1 MSRLEVSL
9 DAKTR
14 SVFKAI
20 AVGRDMSEAAL
31 LRHMIVLVIGGDRA
45 STQPRGR
52 RSQRLH
58 VRLAPQILDALQ
70 QRASEAG
77 MTAAGVTVAA
87 LRALLLDRPTLLQAE
102 YEALIKTRY
111 ELGRVGTNLNQIA
124 RLLHQHGT
132 GPNVLS
138 DELLHRVSRTVDQL
152 REQVACLADSATSR
166 WKPAGEQL

>member
-1 MSRLEVSL
+1 
-9 DAKTR
+9 
-14 SVFKAI
+14 
-20 AVGRDMSEAAL
+20 
-31 LRHMIVLVIGGDRA
+31 
-45 STQPRGR
+45 
-52 RSQRLH
+52 
-58 VRLAPQILDALQ
+58 
-70 QRASEAG
+70 

-102 YEALIKTRY
+102 YEALIRTRY

-132 GPNVLS
+132 GPNILS
-138 DELLHRVSRTVDQL
+138 DELLHRVSTTVDQL